1 MGWGRGITGGEYVR
15 QSYLEF
21 SPFVVCFLGLI
32 IIMGKIH
39 LGVADSGMWI
49 VGNSEVASN

>member
-1 MGWGRGITGGEYVR
+1 MGWGRGVTGGKHIR
-15 QSYLEF
+15 QSKIEL

-39 LGVADSGMWI
+39 MGMADSGKWI
-49 VGNSEVASN
+49 VGNYEVASN

>member
-15 QSYLEF
+15 QSYLEL

-39 LGVADSGMWI
+39 LGVAASGKWI
-49 VGNSEVASN
+49 VGNYEVASN